1 MPSGISITKR
11 NGERQAF
18 DQAKLTASIFRAAQS
33 VGGSDETIAQ
43 ALSGFVLDHLRSA
56 NPRKQIFTSV
66 EVGDAVEKVLVKHGH
81 ANTAKAFILHRET
94 RRQVKNSEK
103 RLGVNDDVGFPYN
116 ALVVLKKKYLQKD
129 DDGAVRETPGE
140 MFERVAQAVAW
151 AEKRSERN
159 RWEEAFFSMLV
170 KRDFLPGGRTLAN
183 GGTFNGQLANCFV
196 LPFGDSVE
204 DIFET
209 VKEAAILKKN
219 GGGGGFSM
227 AHIRPKGDRIAGTTG
242 HACGPVALMKILNSS
257 SEILLQDG
265 GRRSGNMVILPV
277 SHPDIF
283 EFIMCKEDDTALNQ
297 INFSIGITS
306 KFMEA
311 VINNRTWE
319 LINPRTGKIINEV
332 KASSIFQ
339 LAAHM
344 AWKNGD
350 PGIVFLDRINQ
361 DNPTPHVGAIEAVN
375 LCGEQPLLPYE
386 ACNLGSINL
395 AHMVTRDAQG
405 VASVDW
411 EQLKETT
418 RTAVRF
424 LDDVID
430 VCRYPID
437 QVDRVVKANRKIGLG
452 VMGFADLLIALRLS
466 YAKPEGRELAGQLMK
481 VIQETGREASVELGK
496 LKGNFPNFAGSKWE
510 KEGFTSMRNATVTTI
525 APTGSISMISGVSY
539 GIEPLF
545 ALAFYKEALGG
556 IRLPEINPELE
567 GALKQAGVFVEGMMD
582 EIIESGTIGHMENIP
597 RKIRDVFTTAHDL
610 TYREHLEMQ
619 AVFQKYTDN
628 AVSKT
633 INMSHHCTVND
644 VEDAFKLAWRLGC
657 KGMTIYRDGSRHE
670 QVLNVGGVDKKP
682 TFSDTQSRPAVPPP
696 TGKGKGKRME
706 DCPQCG
712 AKVTYAEGCISCL
725 SCGFS
730 ACSV

>member
-1 MPSGISITKR
+1 MPSGLSVTKR
-11 NGERQAF
+11 TGEKQPF
-18 DQAKLTASIFRAAQS
+18 DLDKLTRSIFRSAQS
-33 VGGSDETIAQ
+33 VGGNDETIARD
-43 ALSGFVLDHLRSA
+43 LSGYVLEYLKVTS
-56 NPRKQIFTSV
+56 PKQKVFTSV
-66 EVGDAVEKVLVKHGH
+66 EIGDAVEKVLVKHGH

-103 RLGVNDDVGFPYN
+103 RLGVNDDIGFPYN

-129 DDGAVRETPGE
+129 DDGSVRETPRE

-151 AEKRSERN
+151 AEKRSDRD
-159 RWEEAFFSMLV
+159 RWEKSFFDIMTR
-170 KRDFLPGGRTLAN
+170 RDFLPGGRTLAN

-209 VKEAAILKKN
+209 VKQAAILKKN
-219 GGGGGFSM
+219 GGGVGFSM
-227 AHIRPKGDRIAGTTG
+227 AHIRPKGDRIAGTSG

-283 EFIMCKEDDTALNQ
+283 EFIMCKEDDSALNQ

-311 VINNRTWE
+311 VVNDRKWE
-319 LINPRTGKIINEV
+319 LINPRSGKVINEV
-332 KASSIFQ
+332 KARSIFE

-386 ACNLGSINL
+386 ACNLGSLNL
-395 AHMVTRDAQG
+395 AHMVIRDAQG
-405 VASVDW
+405 KASVDW
-411 EQLKETT
+411 EKLKETT
-418 RTAVRF
+418 RTSVRF

-430 VCRYPID
+430 VCRYPLD

-452 VMGFADLLIALRLS
+452 VMGFADMLIALGVS
-466 YAKPEGRELAGQLMK
+466 YAKPEGRALAGEIMK
-481 VIQETGREASVELGK
+481 CIQETGREASIELGK
-496 LKGNFPNFAGSKWE
+496 VKGNFPNFKGSKWD
-510 KEGFTSMRNATVTTI
+510 KEGFVTMRNATVTTI

-567 GALKQAGVFVEGMMD
+567 GALKQAGVLVEGMMD
-582 EIIESGTIGHMENIP
+582 EIIEAGTIGHMENLP
-597 RKIRDVFTTAHDL
+597 RKVRDVFTTAHDL
-610 TYREHLEMQ
+610 TFREHLEMQ
-619 AVFQKYTDN
+619 AAFQQYTDN

-633 INMSHHCTVND
+633 INMPHHCTVSD
-644 VEDAFKLAWRLGC
+644 VEDAFKLAWKLGC
-657 KGMTIYRDGSRHE
+657 KGMTIYRDGSRNE
-670 QVLNVGGVDKKP
+670 QVLNVGVDKKP
-682 TFSDTQSRPAVPPP
+682 TFSDTQSRSALS
-696 TGKGKGKRME
+696 TSGSKGKSKRME